1 MAGNGTIKAKPD
13 TLMEEHEKLKKES
26 TSKIAK
32 NPPLKSGSGYMANQ
46 LDEMVINVQEL
57 HTKAIELV
65 NSTSNMLKKIGIELE
80 DMDKTSAGI
89 YEKIN

>member
-32 NPPLKSGSGYMANQ
+32 NPPSKSGSGYMANK

-65 NSTSNMLKKIGIELE
+65 DSTSNMLKKIGIELE

>member
-32 NPPLKSGSGYMANQ
+32 KPPSKSGSGYMANK

-65 NSTSNMLKKIGIELE
+65 DSTSNMLKKIGIELE